1 MPNEKKYRICSH
13 STNYFDPFP
22 VVTSRVRSVLIQGE
36 NYMKLCIVGTGYVGL
51 VSAACFAEMGNT
63 VSCVDVNPAVVD
75 KLNAG
80 SVHIFEPGLEPMV
93 RHSRADGRL
102 TFTTSLAQ
110 GIAEADCAFI
120 CVGTPPQPDGSC
132 DLSYVRQVASE
143 IGQHMQKSMV
153 VVDKSTVPV
162 GTADEVRGLIEKE
175 LTKRGVDLHVDVVSN
190 PEFLKEGDAI
200 SDFMKPDRVV
210 IGTDSENAAAL
221 MRELYAPFART
232 RDKIIGMGVRSAEMT
247 KYAANCMLATK
258 ISFINE
264 IATICTQVG
273 ADVRDVRTGIGSDS
287 RIGYQFIYPGVGYGG
302 SCFPKDVKALI
313 RTAENAGV
321 RPELLNAVE
330 AVNARQKKYMA
341 SRVEEYF
348 APQGGVA
355 GKTLAMW
362 GLAFKANTDDMR
374 EAAAITIINELTSR
388 GMKIRA
394 FDPVAAENA
403 RAIFADNK
411 LVEIVDDQYA
421 ACQGAQ
427 ALMVVTEWNQF
438 RNPDFAKVRSLLTAP
453 LLFDGRNLYSPT
465 TMAAHGFAYF
475 CIGRANA

>member
-22 VVTSRVRSVLIQGE
+22 VITSRVRSVLIQGE
-36 NYMKLCIVGTGYVGL
+36 YYMKLCIVGTGYVGL

-102 TFTTSLAQ
+102 TFTTSLAE

-232 RDKIIGMGVRSAEMT
+232 RDKIIVMGVRSAEMT

-394 FDPVAAENA
+394 FDPVAADNA
-403 RAIFADNK
+403 RTIFADNK

-421 ACQGAQ
+421 ACKGAQ

-453 LLFDGRNLYSPT
+453 LLFDGRNLYSPA

>member
-1 MPNEKKYRICSH
+1 
-13 STNYFDPFP
+13 
-22 VVTSRVRSVLIQGE
+22 
-36 NYMKLCIVGTGYVGL
+36 MKLCIVGTGYVGL

-63 VSCVDVNPAVVD
+63 VSCVDVNPAIVD

-102 TFTTSLAQ
+102 TFTTSLAE

-175 LTKRGVDLHVDVVSN
+175 LTRRGVDLHVDVVSN

-232 RDKIIGMGVRSAEMT
+232 RDKIIVMGVRSAEMT

-264 IATICTQVG
+264 IATICERVG

-394 FDPVAAENA
+394 FDPVAADNA
-403 RAIFADNK
+403 RTIFADNK

-421 ACQGAQ
+421 ACKGAQ

>member
-1 MPNEKKYRICSH
+1 
-13 STNYFDPFP
+13 
-22 VVTSRVRSVLIQGE
+22 
-36 NYMKLCIVGTGYVGL
+36 MKLCIIGTGYVGL

-63 VSCVDVNPAVVD
+63 VTCVDVNPAVVE

-102 TFTTSLAQ
+102 TFTTRLEE
-110 GIAEADCAFI
+110 GIANADCAFI

-132 DLSYVRQVASE
+132 DLSYVRQVACE
-143 IGQHMQKSMV
+143 IGRHMQKDLV

-162 GTADEVRGLIEKE
+162 GTADEVRALIDKE
-175 LTKRGVDLHVDVVSN
+175 LDARGVSYLVDVVSN

-210 IGTDSENAAAL
+210 LGTDSERAASL
-221 MRELYAPFART
+221 MRELYSPFART
-232 RDKIIGMGVRSAEMT
+232 RDKIIVMGVRSAEMT

-264 IATICTQVG
+264 IATICEKVG
-273 ADVRDVRTGIGSDS
+273 ADVRDVRTGIGSDT

-313 RTAENAGV
+313 HTAEKAGV
-321 RPELLNAVE
+321 EPKLLNAVE
-330 AVNARQKKYMA
+330 DVNARQKKHMA
-341 SRVEEYF
+341 GRIMEYF
-348 APQGGVA
+348 APQGGVK
-355 GKTLAMW
+355 GKTLALW

-374 EAAAITIINELTSR
+374 EAASISIVNELTAA
-388 GMKIRA
+388 GMKVRA

-403 RAIFADNK
+403 HEIFKDNP
-411 LVEIVDDQYA
+411 LVEIVDSQYG
-421 ACQGAQ
+421 ACEGAQ
-427 ALMVVTEWNQF
+427 GLLVVTEWNQF
-438 RNPDFAKVRSLLTAP
+438 RNPDFDKIKSLLTAP
-453 LLFDGRNLYSPT
+453 LLFDGRNLYSPNV
-465 TMAAHGFAYF
+465 MAQRGFAYF
-475 CIGRANA
+475 CIGRRAD

>member
-1 MPNEKKYRICSH
+1 
-13 STNYFDPFP
+13 
-22 VVTSRVRSVLIQGE
+22 
-36 NYMKLCIVGTGYVGL
+36 MKLCIIGTGYVGL

-63 VSCVDVNPAVVD
+63 VTCVDVNPAVVE

-102 TFTTSLAQ
+102 TFTTRLEE
-110 GIAEADCAFI
+110 GIANADCAFI

-132 DLSYVRQVASE
+132 DLSYVRQVACE
-143 IGQHMQKSMV
+143 IGRHMQKDLV

-162 GTADEVRGLIEKE
+162 GTADEVRALIDKE
-175 LTKRGVDLHVDVVSN
+175 LAARGVSYKVDVVSN

-210 IGTDSENAAAL
+210 LGTDSERAASL
-221 MRELYAPFART
+221 MRELYSPFART
-232 RDKIIGMGVRSAEMT
+232 RDKIIVMGVRSAEMT

-264 IATICTQVG
+264 IATICEKVG
-273 ADVRDVRTGIGSDS
+273 ADVRDVRTGIGSDT

-313 RTAENAGV
+313 HTAEKAGV
-321 RPELLNAVE
+321 EPKLLNAVE
-330 AVNARQKKYMA
+330 DVNARQKKHMA
-341 SRVEEYF
+341 GRIMEYF
-348 APQGGVA
+348 APQGGVK
-355 GKTLAMW
+355 GKTLALW

-374 EAAAITIINELTSR
+374 EAASISIVNELTAA
-388 GMKIRA
+388 GMKVRA

-403 RAIFADNK
+403 HEIFKDNS
-411 LVEIVDDQYA
+411 LVEIVDSQYG
-421 ACQGAQ
+421 ACEGAQ
-427 ALMVVTEWNQF
+427 GLLVVTEWNQF
-438 RNPDFAKVRSLLTAP
+438 RNPDFDKIKSLLTAP
-453 LLFDGRNLYSPT
+453 LLFDGRNLYSPNF
-465 TMAAHGFAYF
+465 MAQRGFAYF
-475 CIGRANA
+475 CIGRRAD

>member
-1 MPNEKKYRICSH
+1 
-13 STNYFDPFP
+13 
-22 VVTSRVRSVLIQGE
+22 
-36 NYMKLCIVGTGYVGL
+36 MKLCIVGTGYVGL

-63 VSCVDVNPAVVD
+63 VICVDVNPAVVD

-175 LTKRGVDLHVDVVSN
+175 LTRRGVDLHVDVVSN

-232 RDKIIGMGVRSAEMT
+232 RDKIIVMGVRSAEMT

-394 FDPVAAENA
+394 FDPVAADNA
-403 RAIFADNK
+403 RTIFADNK